1 MNLEIQSKVFEFLY
15 PQFEAARLEELRD
28 MPTLDILDTPR
39 EAGMR
44 VRPKRAMLCLI
55 AFALALVAAVII
67 ALIKN
72 AFELNKDRFR
82 EIKKE
87 L

>member
-1 MNLEIQSKVFEFLY
+1 
-15 PQFEAARLEELRD
+15 
-28 MPTLDILDTPR
+28 
-39 EAGMR
+39 
-44 VRPKRAMLCLI
+44 MLCLI